1 MEIKRK
7 IWRLCGYILGLL
19 LYPISIF
26 MKVKKINHEEP
37 EKLMKGGRAVF
48 CFWHRYLLPLLW
60 TYRKRGIAVITSMSR
75 DGEIADAILRFYG
88 YRTIRGSSSRGGI
101 TAIIKTIKVLKENRA
116 VAIAV
121 DGPKG
126 PPFIPK
132 NGAFFSAS
140 RSEAFIV
147 PVFVHLKGGF
157 EIGSWDRLI
166 LPLPFS
172 KATVIFGKPFI
183 PSDVESGKKIFLEE
197 MKRLESD
204 FKNLF
209 HN

>member
-7 IWRLCGYILGLL
+7 VWRIVGYVLGIFLYLLCL
-19 LYPISIF
+19 F
-26 MKVKKINHEEP
+26 MRVKKINHEEP
-37 EKLMKGGRAVF
+37 EKLMKGGKVIF

-60 TYRKRGIAVITSMSR
+60 AYRKRRIVVITSMSR
-75 DGEIADAILRFYG
+75 DGEIADAILHFYG
-88 YRTIRGSSSRGGI
+88 YETIRGSSSRGGI
-101 TAIIKTIKVLKENRA
+101 NAIIKTMKVLKQNRP

-121 DGPKG
+121 DGPRG
-126 PPFIPK
+126 PAFIPK
-132 NGAFFSAS
+132 DGAFFSAS
-140 RSEAFIV
+140 RSEAVII
-147 PVFVHLKGGF
+147 PVFVHFRGGL

-172 KATVIFGKPFI
+172 KATVIFGKQFI
-183 PSDVESGKKIFLEE
+183 PSDVESGKKFFMEE
-197 MKRLESD
+197 MKRLEDD